1 MLRRR
6 GNYSMLPAAAH
17 CYARIDFR
25 EAPAVTAGSRACHRL
40 STALNSQFACIY
52 IGRNSAPRYS
62 PSAVR
67 RFNRRRAAAGAASR
81 R

>member
-1 MLRRR
+1 
-6 GNYSMLPAAAH
+6 MLPAAAH

-40 STALNSQFACIY
+40 STALSSQFACIY
-52 IGRNSAPRYS
+52 IGRNSAP
-62 PSAVR
+62 R